1 MSNPSIPISAFAA
14 ACVSGLLL
22 PSLTLAQVNPPCAGL
37 TNPVYLKVGATQ
49 QPLMKALGRALRDEA
64 DPITLVYVT
73 SGSCANTEYIYNNKP
88 IDNATAFYVPSTAE
102 DASWNTSKTA
112 LSCTV
117 PLPAGLPID
126 IANSATYV
134 SSCGQDYETPP
145 AGITAFSGPIQGYG
159 FVVPK
164 NANTPSAITAEEAYF
179 AYGFGS
185 NGQVMPWNDTNYI
198 YRLPASLSTM
208 TCMAGAAGIFPFSK
222 AAVGTTNTNLFA
234 SPNALLDAL
243 LKSPA
248 PEKTLGIVGLEL
260 YDHDREHL
268 KLLAFKS
275 RGQDSAYF
283 PDSTSTSFD
292 KKNLRDGHYTPWAPT
307 VWITKTDGD
316 GKPTNPRAKRVIDLI
331 LSNPSEVAPSFDP
344 LELLIGVNLVP
355 LCAMEVTREPYESDP
370 LKPYQ
375 PEQPCRCL
383 YESIV
388 DKATPAD
395 CTPCDVN
402 TPCQAGTCS
411 HGFCE
416 QQVNYCKEG

>member
-1 MSNPSIPISAFAA
+1 MSNPSIPISLFAA
-14 ACVSGLLL
+14 LSGLLV
-22 PSLTLAQVNPPCAGL
+22 PGPALAQTSPACAGL

-64 DPITLVYVT
+64 DPITLVFVT

-88 IDNATAFYVPSTAE
+88 IDNATAFYVPSKAE
-102 DASWNTSKTA
+102 DASWSTSKAA

-117 PLPAGLPID
+117 PALPAGLPID

-134 SSCGQDYETPP
+134 SSCGEDYKTPP

-185 NGQVMPWNDTNYI
+185 SGQVTPWNDTNYI

-222 AAVGTTNTNLFA
+222 AAAGTMNTNLFA
-234 SPNALLDAL
+234 NPQALLDAL
-243 LKSPA
+243 LKSAA
-248 PEKTLGIVGLEL
+248 PEKTLGIAGLEL
-260 YDHDREHL
+260 YDQTRDRL
-268 KLLAFKS
+268 KLLAFKAF
-275 RGQDSAYF
+275 GQDSAYF

-307 VWITKTDGD
+307 VWITKTEAQGQ
-316 GKPTNPRAKRVIDLI
+316 PVNPRAKRVIDLI
-331 LSNPSEVAPSFDP
+331 LSNPSTPAPSFDP

-383 YESIV
+383 YESLV
-388 DKATPAD
+388 AKATPAD
-395 CTPCDVN
+395 CTPCDTDN
-402 TPCQAGTCS
+402 PCEAGTCS

-416 QQVNYCKEG
+416 QQVDYCEEN